1 MTTKYWIKLYVEILD
16 DPKMA
21 TLPDRLWRR
30 TIELFMCAGKLGDD
44 GNLPDVSQLAWLMR
58 MNSEELLLDLKQITL
73 TGIIKQTDSGW
84 FISKFTD
91 RQAPVTP
98 TRRMQEYRDRTQKHQ
113 YYDDVTNPLRD
124 VTQTQIQNRIEAEV
138 TDTSHPTVTNL
149 LRNVTD
155 HDVIRLITEASG
167 MVAIPPKELGRTEQL
182 YSLLETYGYD
192 QTLTALR
199 ECYQKWI
206 NTKRKDGS
214 GYYRPTN
221 FGWIDQAQDV
231 LAGYKPIEKDT
242 AQMTDDEFKTWLR
255 KQGETNVA

>member
-124 VTQTQIQNRIEAEV
+124 VTQTQIQNRTEADV
-138 TDTSHPTVTNL
+138 TETSHTTVTNL

-155 HDVIRLITEASG
+155 NTDDTLSQLQTAFINASGIPSFGQNDLESLQVISDAGCIPDDVIEAIRVLQKKKYTIKGVKSIEVAAINIAKQRLTKKADN
-167 MVAIPPKELGRTEQL
+167 QL
-182 YSLLETYGYD
+182 EGYSYG
-192 QTLTALR
+192 
-199 ECYQKWI
+199 
-206 NTKRKDGS
+206 
-214 GYYRPTN
+214 
-221 FGWIDQAQDV
+221 
-231 LAGYKPIEKDT
+231 
-242 AQMTDDEFKTWLR
+242 
-255 KQGETNVA
+255 